1 MVLLLP
7 MVLGSGKDGMG
18 DKSSGRRIVGMESA
32 DATKCAGGQDNLES
46 MVLVDHSTLCVT
58 AV

>member
-1 MVLLLP
+1 
-7 MVLGSGKDGMG
+7 MG
-18 DKSSGRRIVGMESA
+18 DKSSGRRIVGIESA
-32 DATKCAGGQDNLES
+32 NATKCSGGQGNLES